1 MKITLHEIPIA
12 DIVKGYV
19 NNDEEGV
26 VGYDGKLNIRPPYQ
40 REFVYKDPQ
49 KVAVIDTILKGFP
62 LNVMYRVKNEDGTYE
77 LLDGQQRTL
86 SFCEFLTTNHFHIK
100 NEDGRVMYFH
110 SLPKS
115 ELDKIHNYKVMVYI
129 CEGSDKERLKWFET
143 INIAGEKLTPQELLN
158 VNYTGSGLA
167 DAKRR
172 FSKTNCVAYN
182 MSKYGDKQPLLNGSP
197 IRQEYLETALSW
209 ISGGKENIS
218 EYMSAHQH
226 DENADELFNF
236 FRDVIDWVKKTFPN
250 YRKEMKGLEWGRLY
264 TEYGKNKYDVDELEE
279 KVKALMEDDEVTNP
293 KGIYEYV
300 LSNCSK
306 DKERHLS
313 IREFSD
319 KDKRTAYERQNG
331 ICPICGIHHEIDE
344 MEGDHIIPWSKGGKT
359 TIDNLQMLCK
369 KCNREKG
376 NI

>member
-1 MKITLHEIPIA
+1 MKITLHEIAIA

-19 NNDEEGV
+19 NNNEEGV

-62 LNVMYRVKNEDGTYE
+62 LNVMYWAKNEDGTYE
-77 LLDGQQRTL
+77 VLDGQQRTL
-86 SFCEFLTTNHFHIK
+86 SFCEFLTTTNFHIK
-100 NEDGRVMYFH
+100 NEDGRAMYFH

-158 VNYTGSGLA
+158 VNYVGTWLA

-182 MSKYGDKQPLLNGSP
+182 MSKYEDKKCLLNGSP

-218 EYMSAHQH
+218 EYMSVHQH
-226 DENADELFNF
+226 DENADELFNYF
-236 FRDVIDWVKKTFPN
+236 KGVIEWVKATFPT
-250 YRKEMKGLEWGRLY
+250 YRKEMKGLDWGRLY
-264 TEYGKNKYDVDELEE
+264 AEYKDNEYDAEELET
-279 KVKALMEDDEVTNP
+279 KINSLMADEDVTDH
-293 KGIYEYV
+293 KGVYEYV
-300 LSNCSK
+300 LSNCE
-306 DKERHLS
+306 KERCLS
-313 IREFSD
+313 IRTFTDRE
-319 KDKRTAYERQNG
+319 KRTAYEKQNG
-331 ICPICGIHHEIDE
+331 ICPICGKHHTIEE
-344 MEGDHIIPWSKGGKT
+344 MEGDHIVAWSKGGKT

-369 KCNREKG
+369 KCNREKS

>member
-62 LNVMYRVKNEDGTYE
+62 LNVMYWAKNEDGTYE

-158 VNYTGSGLA
+158 VNYTGSWLA

-264 TEYGKNKYDVDELEE
+264 TEYGKNEYDVDELEK

-306 DKERHLS
+306 DKEKHLS

-319 KDKRTAYERQNG
+319 KEKSMMYSKQNG
-331 ICPICGIHHEIDE
+331 ICPICGKHYEIEE